1 LVRLRDSGAIELVAI
16 AVDTNARSVFAAPRP
31 ESSITHL
38 EVNDLN
44 FEFVFPEYLGQDGS
58 GEKGFQGVNREVE
71 RSFFLPCGR
80 ECPSLSRLSEPVVDT
95 SLCPGK

>member
-16 AVDTNARSVFAAPRP
+16 AVETNARSVFAAPRP

-44 FEFVFPEYLGQDGS
+44 FEFVFPE
-58 GEKGFQGVNREVE
+58 
-71 RSFFLPCGR
+71 
-80 ECPSLSRLSEPVVDT
+80 
-95 SLCPGK
+95 